1 MSSADQ
7 TRWYKKTK
15 IVATLGPSTDGK
27 IKEMLQAGLN
37 VVRINFSH
45 VDYGEVQR
53 RLAEVDQA
61 AAELGVFVGKIADIQ
76 GPKIRTGK
84 VPKGTVLV
92 PGSEIILTTVPQMG
106 SAAKVYVGYPSLCRD
121 VKPGNTIYL
130 DDANL
135 ELVVEEVLSDEVR
148 CRVVIGGELVS
159 HKGVTLPGVKV
170 DLPAV
175 TEKDIRD
182 IRFAVEHGFDFI
194 AASFVRHA
202 SHLREIRRVIAEAGA
217 NIPIIAKVENEEGLA
232 NLEEIIREADAV
244 MIARGDLGVS
254 LPPHEVP
261 LVQKM
266 MTRQSNLLGKPVIT
280 ATQMLDSMRHSPR
293 PTRAEV
299 TDVANAILD
308 GTDAVM
314 LSGETAV
321 GDYPVQA
328 IKMMSEIAIHTE
340 KSIDYSQY
348 LYNRRAA
355 SPAIA
360 DAISHATCQAA
371 EDLAAKA
378 IITSTESG
386 TTALMVARYRPKAP
400 IVAATPNPEVA
411 RRLTLSFGLYP
422 VVVERTK
429 DIDSMIEVTIKAAVA
444 KGFVEPGDL
453 VVMTAG
459 LRPGIAGTTNLM
471 KVHII

>member
-1 MSSADQ
+1 MGTKDQ
-7 TRWYKKTK
+7 TQWHKKTK

-37 VVRINFSH
+37 VIRINFSH
-45 VDYGEVQR
+45 IDYGEVER

-61 AAELGVFVGKIADIQ
+61 AKELDIFVGKIADIQ
-76 GPKIRTGK
+76 GPKIRTGT
-84 VPKGTVLV
+84 VPKGTFLI
-92 PGSEIILTTVPQMG
+92 PGRQITLTTVPQVG
-106 SAAKVYVGYPSLCRD
+106 SAEKVFVGYPYLCRD

-135 ELVVEEVLSDEVR
+135 ELVVEEVFAEEIR
-148 CRVVIGGELVS
+148 CRVVIGGELFS
-159 HKGVTLPGVKV
+159 HKGVSLPGVKV

-202 SHLREIRRVIAEAGA
+202 SHLREIRQVIEEAGA
-217 NIPIIAKVENEEGLA
+217 SLPIIAKVENEEGLA
-232 NLEEIIREADAV
+232 NLEEIIKEADAV

-261 LVQKM
+261 LVQKR
-266 MTRQSNLLGKPVIT
+266 MTRKSNLMGRPVIT

-340 KSIDYSQY
+340 KSIDYSQR
-348 LYNRRAA
+348 LYKKRTG

-386 TTALMVARYRPKAP
+386 ITALMVSRYRPKAP
-400 IVAATPNPEVA
+400 IVAATPNIEVA
-411 RRLTLSFGLYP
+411 KRLTLSSGLYP
-422 VVVERTK
+422 VVVERTN
-429 DIDSMIEVTIKAAVA
+429 DIDSMIAVTIEAAVK
-444 KGFVEPGDL
+444 KGFAEQGDL

>member
-1 MSSADQ
+1 MW
-7 TRWYKKTK
+7 RKKTK

-27 IKEMLQAGLN
+27 IKEMLEAGLN
-37 VVRINFSH
+37 VVRVNFSH
-45 VDYGEVQR
+45 ADYGEVER
-53 RLAEVDQA
+53 RLAEVDKA

-84 VPKGTVLV
+84 MPKGVHLRKGQSFT
-92 PGSEIILTTVPQMG
+92 LTTVPGPG
-106 SAAKVYVGYPSLCRD
+106 SSERVYVGYPYLTRD
-121 VKPGNTIYL
+121 LKPNNTVYL

-135 ELVVEEVLSDEVR
+135 ELVVEEVTETEVR

-159 HKGVTLPGVKV
+159 HKGVSLPGVKV
-170 DLPAV
+170 ELPAI
-175 TEKDIRD
+175 TEKDVQD
-182 IRFAVEHGFDFI
+182 IKFAVEHDFDFI

-202 SHLREIRRVIAEAGA
+202 SHLKEIRQVVQEAGG
-217 NIPIIAKVENEEGLA
+217 NVPLIAKVENEEGLA
-232 NLEEIIREADAV
+232 NLDEIIKEADAV

-254 LPPHEVP
+254 LPPHEIP
-261 LVQKM
+261 LVQKRM
-266 MTRQSNLLGKPVIT
+266 IKRSNSLGKPVIT

-321 GDYPVQA
+321 GEFPVQA
-328 IKMMSEIAIHTE
+328 IKMMSQIAIHTE
-340 KSIDYSQY
+340 QSIDYSNLLRKQKTIF
-348 LYNRRAA
+348 RTV
-355 SPAIA
+355 A
-360 DAISHATCQAA
+360 DAISHATCQTA

-386 TTALMVARYRPKAP
+386 TTARLVASYRPKAP
-400 IVAATPNPEVA
+400 IVAATPNPRVA
-411 RRLTLSFGLYP
+411 KQLTLSWGVSP
-422 VVVERTK
+422 VLVPRTS
-429 DIDSMIEVTIKAAVA
+429 DIDSMIEVTIRAAEEQ
-444 KGFVEPGDL
+444 GFVQKGDT

-459 LRPGIAGTTNLM
+459 LRPGIAGSTNLL